1 MGEKK
6 KQKKQNNNIK
16 VQEED
21 IFVNKNINKSFLL
34 SFSTKLIFPAKSN
47 MFLEATMLIFSTD
60 ESIFIA
66 VS

>member
-1 MGEKK
+1 VGKK
-6 KQKKQNNNIK
+6 PQKKQNNNIK

-21 IFVNKNINKSFLL
+21 IFINKNINKSFIL
-34 SFSTKLIFPAKSN
+34 SFSTKLIFPTKSN

>member
-1 MGEKK
+1 MKLSGEKK
-6 KQKKQNNNIK
+6 NKKKQNN
-16 VQEED
+16 
-21 IFVNKNINKSFLL
+21 NKNINKSFLL
-34 SFSTKLIFPAKSN
+34 SFLTKLIFPGKSN

>member
-1 MGEKK
+1 MGKK
-6 KQKKQNNNIK
+6 PQKKQNNNIK

-21 IFVNKNINKSFLL
+21 IFINKNINKSFIL
-34 SFSTKLIFPAKSN
+34 SFSTKLIFPTKSN